1 MYFKYIY
8 MNLKKRLVS
17 VSACVSAHTHVGALK
32 DQLKELAPLELEW
45 VLETELRSSVREA
58 SAFNL

>member
-8 MNLKKRLVS
+8 MNLKKGKYRCLPV
-17 VSACVSAHTHVGALK
+17 CLHTLVGALK
-32 DQLKELAPLELEW
+32 DQLKELVPLELEW

-58 SAFNL
+58 STLNL

>member
-1 MYFKYIY
+1 MYFIYIY

-17 VSACVSAHTHVGALK
+17 VSAAHTHVGALK
-32 DQLKELAPLELEW
+32 DQLKELVPLELEW